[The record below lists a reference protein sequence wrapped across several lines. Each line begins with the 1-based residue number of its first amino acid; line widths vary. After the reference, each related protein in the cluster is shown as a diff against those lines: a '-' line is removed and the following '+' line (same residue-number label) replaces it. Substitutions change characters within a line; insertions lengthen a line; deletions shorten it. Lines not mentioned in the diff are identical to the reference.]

1 MTLFPARVVGTQV
14 AHLAESRDDG
24 LHAIC
29 PLGKQ
34 VPLQL
39 ELVPEDDELR
49 LHWCGACLDYL
60 DHVAEVVRTKET
72 VRRAV
77 ANGHAP

>member
-1 MTLFPARVVGTQV
+1 
-14 AHLAESRDDG
+14 

-39 ELVPEDDELR
+39 ELAPEADEMLLR
-49 LHWCGACLDYL
+49 WCGACLDYL
-60 DHVAEVVRTKET
+60 DHVGAVVRTKET
-72 VRRAV
+72 LRRAMS
-77 ANGHAP
+77 NGHAP